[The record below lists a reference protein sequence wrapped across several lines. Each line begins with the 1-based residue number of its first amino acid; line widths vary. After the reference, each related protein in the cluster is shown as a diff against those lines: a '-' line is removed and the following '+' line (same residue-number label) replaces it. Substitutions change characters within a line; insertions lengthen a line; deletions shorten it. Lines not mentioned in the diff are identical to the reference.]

1 MPDDGAAL
9 QQTIFIKLRC
19 TCLVHHF
26 INSRNGE
33 LTVILR
39 MRVQT
44 CIVAAVILVIRQ
56 IDVNVTI
63 EQLQRFHLL
72 ISAGIVYNRKRKP
85 LFSGNLQ
92 RFDNL
97 RHIMGAGNKVDVMRT
112 FFLQREKGFRQ
123 CICHN
128 VLSLGLSAAD
138 LPVLAGM
145 RRSEL
150 CGLRHS
156 KVDFENKKILV
167 DVARVQINTGFIE
180 KLPKGDKT
188 RTTCIC
194 EVLEKFMQLALEQ
207 QLEWSQGKTLECGEY
222 VYLTKT
228 NIVSDYLPHPGKVS
242 RRFKELQKRINKR
255 LEKAGQE
262 PLPVIRLH
270 DLRHSFISVLL
281 NSGQVNPFQVYG
293 CAGHVIEDNTST
305 KTYWHDQGDRQ
316 EIIDFWNKSLTVD
329 FDILK

>member
-1 MPDDGAAL
+1 MKKNFSKYGINENVVLDADYGNIIKYEATPLTLEQINILLNQCLLEDDRS
-9 QQTIFIKLRC
+9 T
-19 TCLVHHF
+19 
-26 INSRNGE
+26 
-33 LTVILR
+33 
-39 MRVQT
+39 
-44 CIVAAVILVIRQ
+44 
-56 IDVNVTI
+56 
-63 EQLQRFHLL
+63 LL
-72 ISAGIVYNRKRKP
+72 MVG
-85 LFSGNLQ
+85 
-92 RFDNL
+92 
-97 RHIMGAGNKVDVMRT
+97 
-112 FFLQREKGFRQ
+112 
-123 CICHN
+123 
-128 VLSLGLSAAD
+128 